1 MPTERPA
8 GRRRGLLVVAVVLL
22 VLGAAAALAFAF
34 ANDRDWLSFQDP
46 SVEARS
52 YFLVFLFVALDA
64 VFPIFPAETTLN
76 AASTAAAA
84 GALDLLPVIVL
95 GCLGAVAGDSALFGI
110 ARGSADR
117 VRPRL
122 ERARADRRVDE
133 VLGLMSSSAPVLIV
147 AGRYLPGMRFVVNGM
162 MGLSDLPYRRF
173 LPWSIVGGVLWSTYT
188 CVLAYLIGTA
198 LAGFPLASIVI
209 SGLVTTV
216 ALGILYLSFRHRRNA
231 VHEADARPSA
241 R

>member
-1 MPTERPA
+1 V
-8 GRRRGLLVVAVVLL
+8 VVAVVLA
-22 VLGAAAALAFAF
+22 VLGVAAALAFAF
-34 ANDRDWLSFQDP
+34 ANERDWLSFAD
-46 SVEARS
+46 STVVARS
-52 YFLVFLFVALDA
+52 YFLIFLFVALDA

-76 AASTAAAA
+76 TASTAAAA
-84 GALDLLPVIVL
+84 GALELFPVIVL
-95 GCLGAVAGDSALFGI
+95 GCLGAIAGDSALFAI

-122 ERARADRRVDE
+122 DRARANRQVDE
-133 VLGLMSSSAPVLIV
+133 ALALMSSSAPVLIV

-162 MGLSDLPYRRF
+162 MGLSDIPYRRF
-173 LPWSIVGGVLWSTYT
+173 FPWSVLGGVLWSTYT

-216 ALGILYLSFRHRRNA
+216 VLAILYLSFRRRRKA
-231 VHEADARPSA
+231 VRPEGSRPA
-241 R
+241 G

>member
-1 MPTERPA
+1 M
-8 GRRRGLLVVAVVLL
+8 VVAVVLA
-22 VLGAAAALAFAF
+22 VLGVAAALAFAF
-34 ANDRDWLSFQDP
+34 ANERDWLSFAD
-46 SVEARS
+46 STVVARS
-52 YFLVFLFVALDA
+52 YFLIFLFVALDA

-76 AASTAAAA
+76 TASTAAAA
-84 GALDLLPVIVL
+84 GALELFPVIVL
-95 GCLGAVAGDSALFGI
+95 GCLGAIAGDSALFAI

-122 ERARADRRVDE
+122 DRARANRQVDE
-133 VLGLMSSSAPVLIV
+133 ALALMSSSAPVLIV

-162 MGLSDLPYRRF
+162 MGLSDIPYRRF
-173 LPWSIVGGVLWSTYT
+173 FPWSVLGGVLWSTYT

-216 ALGILYLSFRHRRNA
+216 VLAILYLSFRRRRKA
-231 VHEADARPSA
+231 VRPEGSRPA
-241 R
+241 G

>member
-1 MPTERPA
+1 MVA
-8 GRRRGLLVVAVVLL
+8 AVVLL
-22 VLGAAAALAFAF
+22 VLGVAAALAFAF
-34 ANDRDWLSFQDP
+34 ANDRDWLSFGD
-46 SVEARS
+46 STVEARS

-64 VFPIFPAETTLN
+64 IFPIFPAETTLN

-95 GCLGAVAGDSALFGI
+95 GCLGAIAGDSALFAI

-122 ERARADRRVDE
+122 DRARANRRVDE
-133 VLGLMSSSAPVLIV
+133 VLALMSSSAPVLIV

-173 LPWSIVGGVLWSTYT
+173 FPWSVLGGVLWSTYT

-216 ALGILYLSFRHRRNA
+216 ALAILYVSFRRRRGA
-231 VHEADARPSA
+231 MRRPDPSRHA
-241 R
+241 GDRTS

>member
-1 MPTERPA
+1 
-8 GRRRGLLVVAVVLL
+8 V
-22 VLGAAAALAFAF
+22 AAALAFAF
-34 ANDRDWLSFQDP
+34 ANERDWLSFAD
-46 SVEARS
+46 STVVARS
-52 YFLVFLFVALDA
+52 YFLIFLFVALDA

-76 AASTAAAA
+76 TASTAAAA
-84 GALDLLPVIVL
+84 GALELFPVIVL
-95 GCLGAVAGDSALFGI
+95 GCLGAIAGDSALFAI

-122 ERARADRRVDE
+122 DRARANRQVDE
-133 VLGLMSSSAPVLIV
+133 ALALMSTSAPVLIV

-162 MGLSDLPYRRF
+162 MGLSDIPYRRF
-173 LPWSIVGGVLWSTYT
+173 FPWSVLGGVLWSTYT

-216 ALGILYLSFRHRRNA
+216 VLAILYLSFRRRRKA
-231 VHEADARPSA
+231 VRPEGSRQA
-241 R
+241 G

>member
-1 MPTERPA
+1 MSTGRPL
-8 GRRRGLLVVAVVLL
+8 RTRRGLLATAVVVG
-22 VLGAAAALAFAF
+22 VLGVAAALSFAF
-34 ANDRDWLSFQDP
+34 ANDRDWLSFDDP
-46 SVEARS
+46 TVEARS
-52 YFLVFLFVALDA
+52 YFLIFLFVALDA

-84 GALDLLPVIVL
+84 GALELVPVIVL
-95 GCLGAVAGDSALFGI
+95 GCLGAIAGDSALFAI

-122 ERARADRRVDE
+122 EKARANRRVDE
-133 VLGLMSSSAPVLIV
+133 VLVLMSSSAPVLIV

-173 LPWSIVGGVLWSTYT
+173 LPWSILGGVLWSTYT
-188 CVLAYLIGTA
+188 CVLAYAIGTA

-216 ALGILYLSFRHRRNA
+216 ALAIIYVTFRHRRRA
-231 VHEADARPSA
+231 LREEGTT
-241 R
+241 

>member
-1 MPTERPA
+1 MSTGRPLR
-8 GRRRGLLVVAVVLL
+8 RRRGLVVVAVVVG
-22 VLGAAAALAFAF
+22 VLGLAASLAFAF
-34 ANDRDWLSFQDP
+34 ANDDDWLSFDDP
-46 SVEARS
+46 TVQARS
-52 YFLVFLFVALDA
+52 YFLIFLFVALDA

-84 GALDLLPVIVL
+84 GALDLLPIIVL
-95 GCLGAVAGDSALFGI
+95 GCLGAIAGDSALFAI

-122 ERARADRRVDE
+122 EKARSNRRVDE
-133 VLGLMSSSAPVLIV
+133 VLAMMSSSAPVLIV

-162 MGLSDLPYRRF
+162 MGLSDIPYRRF
-173 LPWSIVGGVLWSTYT
+173 LPWSILGGVLWSTYT

-216 ALGILYLSFRHRRNA
+216 ALAFLYVTFRHRRP
-231 VHEADARPSA
+231 ARREEDTA
-241 R
+241 

>member
-1 MPTERPA
+1 VA
-8 GRRRGLLVVAVVLL
+8 AVVVG
-22 VLGAAAALAFAF
+22 VLGVAAALAFAF
-34 ANDRDWLSFQDP
+34 ANDRDWLSFDDP
-46 SVEARS
+46 TVEARS
-52 YFLVFLFVALDA
+52 YFLIFLFVALDA

-84 GALDLLPVIVL
+84 GALELVPVIVL
-95 GCLGAVAGDSALFGI
+95 GCLGAIAGDSALFAI

-122 ERARADRRVDE
+122 DKARANRRVDE
-133 VLGLMSSSAPVLIV
+133 VLALMSSSAPVLIV

-173 LPWSIVGGVLWSTYT
+173 LPWSILGGVLWSTYT
-188 CVLAYLIGTA
+188 CVLAYAIGTA
-198 LAGFPLASIVI
+198 LVGFPLASIVI

-216 ALGILYLSFRHRRNA
+216 ALGILYVSFRRRRKDLR
-231 VHEADARPSA
+231 EADAT
-241 R
+241 

>member
-1 MPTERPA
+1 M
-8 GRRRGLLVVAVVLL
+8 RRGLLVATVV
-22 VLGAAAALAFAF
+22 VVVIGAAAALAFAF
-34 ANDRDWLSFQDP
+34 ANDRDWLSLED
-46 SVEARS
+46 STVEARS

-64 VFPIFPAETTLN
+64 VLPIFPAETTLN
-76 AASTAAAA
+76 TASTAAAA
-84 GALDLLPVIVL
+84 GALELVPVIVL
-95 GCLGAVAGDSALFGI
+95 GFLGAVVGDSALFAI

-122 ERARADRRVDE
+122 ERARADRRVNE
-133 VLGLMSSSAPVLIV
+133 ALSLMSSRAPVLIV

-173 LPWSIVGGVLWSTYT
+173 LPWSVLGGALWSTYT
-188 CVLAYLIGTA
+188 CVLAYYIGTA

-216 ALGILYLSFRHRRNA
+216 VLGVLYVSFRHRRHA
-231 VHEADARPSA
+231 VPGEDAT
-241 R
+241 